1 LTNDTTDDIISKEF
15 VPKEATPTMTSI
27 IWRINGRRSTA
38 ASNLVCGGLRR
49 NSRRGLRSDVQIHD
63 CVRFTFKET
72 GDPNHFL
79 YFHSKLK
86 DDRHFSYPR
95 NLFRPHGSHRDSR
108 VGNRDKSKAKQSVEA
123 LKAVTSFLKEKG
135 NKDE

>member
-1 LTNDTTDDIISKEF
+1 MADDPQQQAILF
-15 VPKEATPTMTSI
+15 AEAFDAIRAGDFEAMYKSMTAL
-27 IWRINGRRSTA
+27 G
-38 ASNLVCGGLRR
+38 
-49 NSRRGLRSDVQIHD
+49 
-63 CVRFTFKET
+63 FTFKQT

-123 LKAVTSFLKEKG
+123 LKAVTRFLKEKG
-135 NKDE
+135 HEDE